1 MAKYEKKDCRN
12 SAALGKTVSD
22 YPKFYKHWTAGL
34 MIAPAGSN
42 RHEKRASAHFSG
54 RKNSRGFELGFNAK
68 TWADYCV
75 GEAKLRKERAKKLAK
90 KGA

>member
-1 MAKYEKKDCRN
+1 MAKFDKKDCRN
-12 SAALGKTVSD
+12 SAGLGKTVSD
-22 YPKFYKHWTAGL
+22 YPKMF
-34 MIAPAGSN
+34 IPAPAHKMHN

-54 RKNSRGFELGFNAK
+54 RKNTRGFELGFNAN